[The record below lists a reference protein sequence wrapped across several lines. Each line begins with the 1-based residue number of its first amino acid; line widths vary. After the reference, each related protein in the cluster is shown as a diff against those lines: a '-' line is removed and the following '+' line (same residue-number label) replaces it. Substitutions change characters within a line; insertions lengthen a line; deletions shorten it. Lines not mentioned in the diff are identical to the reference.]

1 MLIFV
6 RLKLPHIPYQMKKAL
21 VVVCLLFASATQNIA
36 QVDSVYYGNSP
47 LPKKSREKEKP
58 NYNLKEKLSFGGN
71 FMVWFGTTT
80 YVYLSPVVNCA
91 LNKRLNVGLGLIYN
105 YYGYN
110 SGPSKFSYSIYGM
123 HSYVLAF
130 LTSNVFAKV
139 EFNHL
144 LQPNVYSYNYNDK
157 VWVSYLYLGG
167 GFRQPLG
174 DRASFYTSI
183 MYNVNQNAQSIFY
196 ANPMI
201 QVGILAGF

>member
-1 MLIFV
+1 
-6 RLKLPHIPYQMKKAL
+6 MKKAL
-21 VVVCLLFASATQNIA
+21 VLVLLLFLSKHQVVA

-47 LPKKSREKEKP
+47 KTKKAKEKEKP
-58 NYNLKEKLSFGGN
+58 SYNIKEKLSFGGN

-105 YYGYN
+105 YYSYN
-110 SGPSKFSYSIYGM
+110 SGPVKFSYSVYGL
-123 HSYVLAF
+123 HSYALAF

-144 LQPNVYSYNYNDK
+144 LQPNVYSYNFNDK
-157 VWVSYLYLGG
+157 VWVSYVYLGG

-174 DRASFYTSI
+174 DHASFYTSI
-183 MYNVNQNAQSIFY
+183 MYNVNQSPQSYFM

>member
-1 MLIFV
+1 
-6 RLKLPHIPYQMKKAL
+6 MKKAF
-21 VVVCLLFASATQNIA
+21 LLFCLIFAVASTSRA

-47 LPKKSREKEKP
+47 QPKKPREKEKP
-58 NYNLKEKLSFGGN
+58 SFDLKDKLSFGGN
-71 FMVWFGTTT
+71 FMLWFGTTT

-91 LNKRLNVGLGLIYN
+91 LNKRINVGLGLIYN

-110 SGPSKFSYSIYGM
+110 SGASKFSYSIYGL
-123 HSYVLAF
+123 HSYALGF
-130 LTSNVFAKV
+130 LTKNVFAKV

-144 LQPNVYSYNYNDK
+144 LQPNVYSYNLNDK
-157 VWVSYLYLGG
+157 VWVSYVYVGG

-174 DRASFYTSI
+174 DRAAFYTSI

>member
-1 MLIFV
+1 
-6 RLKLPHIPYQMKKAL
+6 MKKVL
-21 VVVCLLFASATQNIA
+21 LLLFLFSATLQPVLA
-36 QVDSVYYGNSP
+36 QVDSVYYGNTTR
-47 LPKKSREKEKP
+47 PKKEKEKP
-58 NYNLKEKLSFGGN
+58 SFNLKEKLSFGGN

-110 SGPSKFSYSIYGM
+110 SGPTKFSYSIYGL
-123 HSYVLAF
+123 HSYALAF
-130 LTSNVFAKV
+130 VTSNVFGKV

-157 VWVSYLYLGG
+157 VWVSYVYLGG

-174 DRASFYTSI
+174 DHASFYTSI
-183 MYNVNQNAQSIFY
+183 MYNINQNAQSIFY

>member
-1 MLIFV
+1 MLIFTLPKV
-6 RLKLPHIPYQMKKAL
+6 PHILHSMKKAL
-21 VVVCLLFASATQNIA
+21 FLIYLIFVSAFFLQA
-36 QVDSVYYGNSP
+36 QVDSVYYGNTGPS
-47 LPKKSREKEKP
+47 KKVKEKEKP

-71 FMVWFGTTT
+71 FMVWFGSTS

-91 LNKRLNVGLGLIYN
+91 LTDRLNVGLGAIYN
-105 YYGYN
+105 YYGYK
-110 SGPSKFSYSIYGM
+110 SGPTKYSYSIYGL
-123 HSYVLAF
+123 HSYALAF
-130 LTSNVFAKV
+130 ITKNVFGKV

-157 VWVSYLYLGG
+157 VWVSYVYLGG

-174 DRASFYTSI
+174 DRAFFYTSI
-183 MYNVNQNAQSIFY
+183 MYNVNQNAQSVFY

>member
-1 MLIFV
+1 
-6 RLKLPHIPYQMKKAL
+6 MKKVL
-21 VVVCLLFASATQNIA
+21 FLLFLFSASLQPVLA
-36 QVDSVYYGNSP
+36 QVDSVYYGNTTR
-47 LPKKSREKEKP
+47 PKKEKEKP

-91 LNKRLNVGLGLIYN
+91 LNKRVNVGLGVIYN

-110 SGPSKFSYSIYGM
+110 SGPTKYSYSIYGL
-123 HSYVLAF
+123 HSYALAF
-130 LTSNVFAKV
+130 VTSNVFGKV

-144 LQPNVYSYNYNDK
+144 LQPNFYSYNYNDK
-157 VWVSYLYLGG
+157 VWVSYVYLGG

-174 DRASFYTSI
+174 DHASLYTSI
-183 MYNVNQNAQSIFY
+183 MFNINENNQSILY
-196 ANPMI
+196 NPLI